1 MVSGGEYQDVLVDAL
16 RGALGRDRPPR
27 PPPVP
32 DDVKSVGV
40 QTQTDVPQN
49 PGGDSGT
56 DDGPTIPRGVCPA
69 CRRAPAN
76 WRSCGECQR
85 ICADGGSSGGDDD
98 DDDVRP
104 SRTLARCL
112 RRSKSRCLFRTW
124 RRRVLACAKE
134 RRDVEK
140 ATKHRSGAIFR
151 TWRDARRAVRAVEHA
166 HAKASTFHRRR
177 MLKSPLAAWRIL
189 ARRVRHFTDR
199 ARSQH
204 QTKVA
209 DGALERYV
217 RVRRLA
223 PAWRAWWRFHV
234 TCDVAR
240 DRMDQLGR
248 ANAYNFFLVSAVFG
262 KWRTSILGARRARTE
277 RAAALVDAK
286 AAELDERE
294 RTLDATVTSTVT
306 EHVERTNFELKRAL
320 SNEENVVEKLRLM
333 ELELRTKDA
342 VIENSQARIATL
354 LHDARAFEATLARRA
369 VEAARSDRE
378 ALIEEHESET
388 AWLRAA
394 VERAFEECVWYRE
407 RYGAVDRDDT
417 LHAFLVK
424 VAGRDRAREM
434 LPKGARLPWV
444 ESFSPRRDQLATRV
458 SGPKQRRAAG
468 SHAGVLGGVPRVP
481 RHGRWG
487 GAHPTHPVTA
497 PWYPSSTLR
506 AGGES
511 TGGGSFPGFGKR
523 VGSRARWRASDR
535 AWEAHRRG
543 FALASAA
550 SNARDFVASLAVVR
564 RAGDTKLEHE
574 EHAEVEYTVEIPPSA
589 AKTEQVSK
597 PAPTPRMKSSLD
609 EEKRDSREKARDDEA
624 ASVDDVSVRSER
636 EKTASVM
643 NVAAGVLDFGSSEDE
658 KDPARRASAADS
670 SDDSDDDLF
679 SARASKS
686 ARVKPAIAAAAEGW
700 DDSDDDD
707 DDDDDWMFRGKGVK
721 A

>member
-40 QTQTDVPQN
+40 QTPAAVQN
-49 PGGDSGT
+49 PGGHSGT
-56 DDGPTIPRGVCPA
+56 DDGIPRGVCPA

-76 WRSCGECQR
+76 WRACGECQR
-85 ICADGGSSGGDDD
+85 ICADGGSSGGGDDD

-104 SRTLARCL
+104 SRTLASCL

-124 RRRVLACAKE
+124 RRRVLSCAEE

-140 ATKHRSGAIFR
+140 ATRHRSGVIFR
-151 TWRDARRAVRAVEHA
+151 TWREARRAVRVREHA

-177 MLKSPLAAWRIL
+177 ALKSKLAAWRVH
-189 ARRVRHFTDR
+189 ARRVRHLTDLT
-199 ARSQH
+199 RSRH
-204 QTKVA
+204 QEKVV
-209 DGALERYV
+209 DGALNAYV

-240 DRMDQLGR
+240 DRAEQLGE
-248 ANAYNFFLVSAVFG
+248 ANVHKFFLVAAAFG
-262 KWRTSILGARRARTE
+262 KWRTSILHTRRARTE
-277 RAAALVDAK
+277 RVAADVDAK
-286 AAELDERE
+286 AAQLVERE
-294 RTLDATVTSTVT
+294 RTLDELTGAIIR
-306 EHVERTNFELKRAL
+306 EHVDRTNVELRRAL
-320 SNEENVVEKLRLM
+320 KNEESVIEKLRLM
-333 ELELRTKDA
+333 ELELRRKDV
-342 VIENSQARIATL
+342 VIEDREAQIATL
-354 LHDARAFEATLARRA
+354 TEDARAFEATLARRA
-369 VEAARSDRE
+369 VEASRAERE
-378 ALIEEHESET
+378 VIVAEHEREV

-394 VERAFEECVWYRE
+394 VERAFEECVWYRK
-407 RYGAVDRDDT
+407 RYGAVDRDDD
-417 LHAFLVK
+417 LHAFLVRI
-424 VAGRDRAREM
+424 AGKDRAREM
-434 LPKGARLPWV
+434 LPRGARLPWV
-444 ESFSPRRDQLATRV
+444 ESFAPKRDQLATRLG
-458 SGPKQRRAAG
+458 GPKQRRAGPVG
-468 SHAGVLGGVPRVP
+468 SAQMLGGVPRVP

-506 AGGES
+506 GPGGES
-511 TGGGSFPGFGKR
+511 PGGGSFPGFGKG
-523 VGSRARWRASDR
+523 VGSRLKLRASDR

-550 SNARDFVASLAVVR
+550 SNARDFAASQLAVVR
-564 RAGDTKLEHE
+564 RDPGDTNREHE
-574 EHAEVEYTVEIPPSA
+574 EHAEVEYTVEIPLSA
-589 AKTEQVSK
+589 AKTEVSK
-597 PAPTPRMKSSLD
+597 PEPKSSLD
-609 EEKRDSREKARDDEA
+609 EEERDFRREKARDDEA
-624 ASVDDVSVRSER
+624 ASADDVSVRSER

-643 NVAAGVLDFGSSEDE
+643 SVAAGMLDFGSSEDE
-658 KDPARRASAADS
+658 KDPASAADS
-670 SDDSDDDLF
+670 SDDGDDDLF

-686 ARVKPAIAAAAEGW
+686 ARVNKPAIAAAAEGW
-700 DDSDDDD
+700 GDSDDD

>member
-1 MVSGGEYQDVLVDAL
+1 MLVDAL

-40 QTQTDVPQN
+40 QTPADVPQN

-56 DDGPTIPRGVCPA
+56 DDGATIPRGVCPA

-124 RRRVLACAKE
+124 RRRVLARAKE
-134 RRDVEK
+134 RRDVER

-151 TWRDARRAVRAVEHA
+151 TWREARRAVRAAEHA

-177 MLKSPLAAWRIL
+177 MLKSPLAAWRVL
-189 ARRVRHFTDR
+189 ARRVRRFTDR

-209 DGALERYV
+209 DGALERYA
-217 RVRRLA
+217 RVRRLG

-240 DRMDQLGR
+240 DRMDRLGQ
-248 ANAYNFFLVSAVFG
+248 ANADAFFLVSAVFG
-262 KWRTSILGARRARTE
+262 KWRTSVLGARRARTE
-277 RAAALVDAK
+277 RAAAAVDAK

-294 RTLDATVTSTVT
+294 RTLDATAGAIIG
-306 EHVERTNFELKRAL
+306 EHVERTDVALRRAL
-320 SNEENVVEKLRLM
+320 SNEESVAAKLRAM

-342 VIENSQARIATL
+342 VIEGNERRIATL
-354 LHDARAFEATLARRA
+354 LDDARAFEATLARRA

-378 ALIEEHESET
+378 ALVGEHELEV

-394 VERAFEECVWYRE
+394 VERAFEECVWYRK

-424 VAGRDRAREM
+424 VAGTDRAREM

-444 ESFSPRRDQLATRV
+444 ESFSPKRDQLATRTG
-458 SGPKQRRAAG
+458 GPKQRRAAG
-468 SHAGVLGGVPRVP
+468 SHAIAMLGGVPRVP

-506 AGGES
+506 GPGGES
-511 TGGGSFPGFGKR
+511 PGGGSFPGFGKG
-523 VGSRARWRASDR
+523 VGSRLKLRASDR

-550 SNARDFVASLAVVR
+550 SNARDFAASQLAVVR
-564 RAGDTKLEHE
+564 RDPGDTNREHE

-589 AKTEQVSK
+589 AKTEVSK
-597 PAPTPRMKSSLD
+597 PEPKSSLD
-609 EEKRDSREKARDDEA
+609 EEERDFRREKARDDEA
-624 ASVDDVSVRSER
+624 ASADDVSVRSER

-643 NVAAGVLDFGSSEDE
+643 SVAAGMLDFGSSEDE
-658 KDPARRASAADS
+658 KDPASAADS

-686 ARVKPAIAAAAEGW
+686 ARVNKPAIAAAAEGW
-700 DDSDDDD
+700 GDSDDD